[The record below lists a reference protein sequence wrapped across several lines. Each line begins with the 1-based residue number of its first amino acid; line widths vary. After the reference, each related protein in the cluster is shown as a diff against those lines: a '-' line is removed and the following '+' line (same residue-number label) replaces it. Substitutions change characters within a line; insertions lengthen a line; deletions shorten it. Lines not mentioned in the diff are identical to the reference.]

1 MHVAVVGWRNARKL
15 GNHVYDAERSTNLE
29 HCSVCLLHSAVG
41 WCAVCGRA
49 VITGCDGCVPRDGAL
64 AAVCPTVAEA
74 HCPVP
79 AVIKVVSCL
88 SPASEKAC
96 KNKPGALA
104 DLGTWYRGKPHLG
117 SSRLRRSIDSVLKV
131 VELSLNLCFVP
142 TDFAIAA

>member
-1 MHVAVVGWRNARKL
+1 MHVAVVGYLNARKL
-15 GNHVYDAERSTNLE
+15 GKFACDEEGKTNLE
-29 HCSVCLLHSAVG
+29 HCSVCLLHSAIG
-41 WCAVCGRA
+41 RRAVCGRA

-64 AAVCPTVAEA
+64 AAVRPAMAEA

-88 SPASEKAC
+88 SPALARAC
-96 KNKPGALA
+96 KKKPGALA

-117 SSRLRRSIDSVLKV
+117 SSRLRRSTDPVFTV

-142 TDFAIAA
+142 TVLAIAA